1 MLRELLQPTQFAHM
15 KHVTEVEP
23 VTEKDR
29 SILEAIKAVLLE
41 HDAVERFGVHLV
53 HKHFD
58 LTEDEIIMEYT
69 DEDAR
74 TQFTQVEK
82 YEEAFANGLPLE
94 TQWRFNRETASM
106 GCVGFCLYN
115 NGHRH
120 IHNRV

>member
-1 MLRELLQPTQFAHM
+1 MLREIIEPTQYSSM

-23 VTEKDR
+23 ISEADR
-29 SILEAIKAVLLE
+29 ATLDAIKAVLIE
-41 HDAVERFGVHLV
+41 RGAVDRFGVHLV

-58 LTEDEIIMEYT
+58 IADDEIVMEYT
-69 DEDAR
+69 DEEAR

-82 YEEAFANGLPLE
+82 YAEAFARGRPLE

-106 GCVGFCLYN
+106 GCVGFCHYN

>member
-1 MLRELLQPTQFAHM
+1 MLREIIEPTQYSSM

-23 VTEKDR
+23 ISEADR
-29 SILEAIKAVLLE
+29 ATLDAIKAVLVE
-41 HDAVERFGVHLV
+41 RGAVERFGVHLV

-58 LTEDEIIMEYT
+58 IADDEIVMEYT
-69 DEDAR
+69 DEEAR

-82 YEEAFANGLPLE
+82 YADAFASGTPLE

-106 GCVGFCLYN
+106 GCVGFCHFN

>member
-1 MLRELLQPTQFAHM
+1 MKLSSRQYSSM
-15 KHVTEVEP
+15 KHVTDVEP
-23 VTEKDR
+23 VNEADR
-29 SILEAIKAVLLE
+29 ATLDAIKAVLIE
-41 HDAVERFGVHLV
+41 RGAVDRFGVHLV

-58 LTEDEIIMEYT
+58 IADDEIVMEYT
-69 DEDAR
+69 DEEAR

-82 YEEAFANGLPLE
+82 YADAFANGAPLE

-106 GCVGFCLYN
+106 GCVGFCHYN